1 MKMKTTKYTKD
12 TNSERGCGRRPSRS
26 RLKLPDVLRLMLRIQ
41 PRSGG
46 NSEYAVVPVFISFR
60 VFRVFRGLTE

>member
-1 MKMKTTKYTKD
+1 MMMKTAKYTKD

-46 NSEYAVVPVFISFR
+46 NRELRLVVPVFISFR
-60 VFRVFRGLTE
+60 VFRGLTE